1 MMSYYILTVS
11 QPKVEKEH
19 RVLLVSLDE
28 ALDREVFWPW
38 LFKPK
43 NGQQIRKI
51 FQWKHLASKTSAIYL
66 DFGTRT

>member
-38 LFKPK
+38 LFKSQGMGGK
-43 NGQQIRKI
+43 GSV
-51 FQWKHLASKTSAIYL
+51 LAIELPEKSKL
-66 DFGTRT
+66 DT

>member
-38 LFKPK
+38 LFKSQGMEVK
-43 NGQQIRKI
+43 RISFSYR
-51 FQWKHLASKTSAIYL
+51 AA
-66 DFGTRT
+66 